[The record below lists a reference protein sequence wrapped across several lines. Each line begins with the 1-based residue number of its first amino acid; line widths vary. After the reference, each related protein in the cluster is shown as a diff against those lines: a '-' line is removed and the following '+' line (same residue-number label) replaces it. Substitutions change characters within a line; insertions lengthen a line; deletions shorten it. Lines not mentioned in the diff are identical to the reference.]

1 MKKLLKNK
9 KGMTGIETAII
20 LIAFVIAASV
30 FAFAVLNMGL
40 ISTQRAQE
48 AVGAGLAQAS
58 SSLQLEALVCKA
70 SGDPLE
76 VHTITILV
84 KLAPGQA
91 PVDFDDSRMTVSFK
105 NNYTYVAEVY
115 DAEYGSFESTYDRE
129 YNITEEGK
137 YCTVMVI
144 QGNTNEVLEAGET
157 FAIILNLY
165 ALDEDFDNCVLGAY
179 EQFLVDVI
187 PAIGSKLT
195 VQARIPANIEP
206 VMTLL
211 TGGT

>member
-1 MKKLLKNK
+1 KR
-9 KGMTGIETAII
+9 GMTGIETAII

-58 SSLQLEALVCKA
+58 SSLQLEALVCEADISTLK
-70 SGDPLE
+70 
-76 VHTITILV
+76 VQNITILV
-84 KLAPGQA
+84 KLAPGQS
-91 PVDFDDSRMTVSFK
+91 PVDFDEGRLTVSYK
-105 NNYTYVAEVY
+105 SNYTYIAEVY
-115 DAEYGSFESTYDRE
+115 DSTHGSFVDA
-129 YNITEEGK
+129 YNPDYAFSGE

-144 QGNTNEVLEAGET
+144 QGDTDEVLEAGET
-157 FAIILNLY
+157 FAIMLNL
-165 ALDEDFDNCVLGAY
+165 ASDAINAELGAY
-179 EQFLVDVI
+179 ELFLVDVI
-187 PAIGSKLT
+187 PSIGSKLT
-195 VQARIPANIEP
+195 VQARIPANVDP

>member
-58 SSLQLEALVCKA
+58 SSLQLESLVCEA
-70 SGDPLE
+70 SGNPMKVDN
-76 VHTITILV
+76 ITILV

-91 PVDFDDSRMTVSFK
+91 PVDFNQSRLTISYK

-115 DAEYGSFESTYDRE
+115 DLTHGHFETSYDKDYSFGSDDIYST
-129 YNITEEGK
+129 I
-137 YCTVMVI
+137 MVI
-144 QGNTNEVLEAGET
+144 QGNTNGVLEAGET
-157 FAIILNLY
+157 FAIILNLNKI
-165 ALDEDFDNCVLGAY
+165 DSEHGRLGAY

-187 PAIGSKLT
+187 PSIGSKLT
-195 VQARIPANIEP
+195 VQARVPANVEP